1 MCHCCSLLVVKTR
14 FPRRLRCKEDEE
26 EEGGGVAEEAWKEMS
41 KLLISG
47 EDMYGPPEKL
57 TA

>member
-14 FPRRLRCKEDEE
+14 FPLRLRCKEEE
-26 EEGGGVAEEAWKEMS
+26 EEEEEGGVAEEACKE
-41 KLLISG
+41 KLSISG
-47 EDMYGPPEKL
+47 EDMYGPSEKL